1 MEDCGNNP
9 LKSVDWLHLG
19 TKIRNKTTCAGVCPV
34 PGTEIWRERE
44 RGDCAAGGTIRGSK
58 ATAALPTNDEISSTR
73 SPRGGTLQ
81 GRKGGAVASCHGD
94 KRGWPP
100 PDLEM
105 EASGVC
111 AAGKTGGCSV
121 GEQFGETKGQRRER
135 PFYGSGSV
143 GGHLGE
149 IDVCT
154 PVARALLVWY

>member
-1 MEDCGNNP
+1 VEDSICGNNP

-121 GEQFGETKGQRRER
+121 GTVWGNEGTA
-135 PFYGSGSV
+135 
-143 GGHLGE
+143 
-149 IDVCT
+149 
-154 PVARALLVWY
+154 ARAAFSGYAYSSSSVLIL